1 MEHKEVKMV
10 KDETPSVLKAAW
22 LIALV
27 TIASKFMGFVR
38 DMVVA
43 NFYGATLVS
52 DAYFYALQ
60 IPSLAIIILGGV
72 GGPFHSAAVAVFSK
86 LIPDFDSKP
95 DEFVNKLYNTF
106 LTVSFLFFAICSILG
121 FFFAD
126 KIMGIIISAG
136 SPELVAL
143 ASAHFKIMSPII
155 LIGGIIGIYYGL
167 LICHKQYILP
177 NLSPMILSLVVIG
190 VISVVHNDKS
200 GMALAFATTLGAV
213 CQLLVQ
219 FPKLRQIGYRIKPN
233 LNIKNNP
240 QFKNICELLF
250 PAILS
255 STIGQISIYIDMFFA
270 STLVEGAWTSVVFA
284 NRIFQFP
291 VGILVTAFLV
301 PLFPIFSRL
310 AGEGDL
316 ESVKKYFNKGVG
328 VLFFAAMPMIILILL
343 LAKDGISLIFER
355 GAFNANAVYMVSEAL
370 CFLSF
375 SILPYVFRDSITRVY
390 YAFNDS
396 KTPFIIA
403 ISSIGLK
410 AVLNW
415 LLILKFNMGIAGITL
430 STSFITL
437 FNATFLGLFI
447 YKKVRLDYKTLFVNF
462 AKMVLAGIITFV
474 ACYILCVAYDKIQLP
489 KYVFEFSKIV
499 VVMIACLGLYTGLNL
514 LFKMDYAK
522 ELANRIMKR

>member
-1 MEHKEVKMV
+1 
-10 KDETPSVLKAAW
+10 
-22 LIALV
+22 
-27 TIASKFMGFVR
+27 
-38 DMVVA
+38 
-43 NFYGATLVS
+43 
-52 DAYFYALQ
+52 
-60 IPSLAIIILGGV
+60 
-72 GGPFHSAAVAVFSK
+72 
-86 LIPDFDSKP
+86 
-95 DEFVNKLYNTF
+95 
-106 LTVSFLFFAICSILG
+106 
-121 FFFAD
+121 
-126 KIMGIIISAG
+126 
-136 SPELVAL
+136 
-143 ASAHFKIMSPII
+143 
-155 LIGGIIGIYYGL
+155 
-167 LICHKQYILP
+167 
-177 NLSPMILSLVVIG
+177 
-190 VISVVHNDKS
+190 
-200 GMALAFATTLGAV
+200 
-213 CQLLVQ
+213 
-219 FPKLRQIGYRIKPN
+219 
-233 LNIKNNP
+233 
-240 QFKNICELLF
+240 
-250 PAILS
+250 
-255 STIGQISIYIDMFFA
+255 
-270 STLVEGAWTSVVFA
+270 
-284 NRIFQFP
+284 
-291 VGILVTAFLV
+291 
-301 PLFPIFSRL
+301 
-310 AGEGDL
+310 
-316 ESVKKYFNKGVG
+316 
-328 VLFFAAMPMIILILL
+328 MPMIILILL

-462 AKMVLAGIITFV
+462 AKMALAGIITFV

-522 ELANRIMKR
+522 ELASRILKR